1 LFRPGF
7 VNSAGII
14 RKKLGAEGRNP
25 DDIVVRIIGPP
36 SGIIILQMFFSRV
49 GVFECNEPATCSTFF
64 TLHAMF
70 SYMRHVIK
78 NSIPCL

>member
-14 RKKLGAEGRNP
+14 RKKLRAQRRNP
-25 DDIVVRIIGPP
+25 DDIGVWIISPP

-49 GVFECNEPATCSTFF
+49 DVFECNEPATGTTFF
-64 TLHAMF
+64 TLHISI
-70 SYMRHVIK
+70 SYVRTVIK
-78 NSIPCL
+78 NSIA